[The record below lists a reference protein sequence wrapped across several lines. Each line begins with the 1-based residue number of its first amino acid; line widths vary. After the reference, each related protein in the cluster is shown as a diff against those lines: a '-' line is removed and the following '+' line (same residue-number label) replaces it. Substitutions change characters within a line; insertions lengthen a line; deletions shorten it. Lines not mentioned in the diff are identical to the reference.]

1 MEFQLAVDYK
11 LFVGGKYGDSNLQ
24 HGGNPDNSISKILL
38 ESGMIVTKSLSD
50 ATHYLSLDVKVDEI
64 AQVDLVKIPKRRR
77 FLIIQE
83 PEVVLPA
90 NYASKYL
97 KTFGTVIRVGRNQAK
112 DLYSLYWPQ
121 FWPKDQPKTNSKS
134 RADLGAVLIAGN
146 HLSFIA
152 GELYSLRRKCVYK
165 IDNLQVYG
173 RGWNRGLI
181 DKLKVTSIN
190 LSELI
195 LFRKRVSRKS
205 LSCWFKNYEK
215 NVESPDNKLEIL
227 QNFKITLVIENS
239 QEFLSEKLFDAFFA
253 GCIPIY
259 VGPQVSEYSIPNTL
273 VVQCEPNVRSV
284 VKGIRTAE
292 GMDYQRWQR
301 ELDLWLN
308 SPETKERWS
317 HETYILKLSKILEE
331 LIL

>member
-1 MEFQLAVDYK
+1 MEVGNK
-11 LFVGGKYGDSNLQ
+11 LFVGGKYGSSSLQ
-24 HGGNPDNSISKILL
+24 HGGDPKNSLANKLIEKGFLIA
-38 ESGMIVTKSLSD
+38 ESMNV
-50 ATHYLSLDVKVDEI
+50 ATHYLCLDIKIEELDQANLER
-64 AQVDLVKIPKRRR
+64 IPKEFRV
-77 FLIIQE
+77 LIVQE
-83 PEVVLPA
+83 PEVVLPI
-90 NYASKYL
+90 NYERKYL
-97 KTFGTVIRVGRNQAK
+97 ELFGVIIHVGRNPKLHQN
-112 DLYSLYWPQ
+112 SLLWPQ
-121 FWPKDQPKTNSKS
+121 AWPKPPIVRQSSERFSTGV
-134 RADLGAVLIAGN
+134 ALVAGN

-152 GELYSLRRKCVYK
+152 GELYSLRRKCVHK
-165 IDNLQVYG
+165 IDNLYVYG

-181 DKLKVTSIN
+181 DKMKVTSIN

-195 LFRKRVSRKS
+195 LFRKGLSRNS

-227 QNFKITLVIENS
+227 QNFRITLVIENS

-253 GCIPIY
+253 GCIPVY

-273 VVQCEPNVRSV
+273 VVQCEPNIRSV
-284 VKGIRTAE
+284 VEGIRTAE
-292 GMDYQRWQR
+292 GMDYQRWQK